1 MTDENLV
8 QAACG
13 GNEAAFRSLYESYR
27 NPLFR
32 FAYRV
37 TGSVELA
44 EDIVHDCF
52 VSLIRGRFVAER
64 GPLKAYLYAT
74 VRNLARKHFRD
85 SGREEAT
92 AGFETMPGEEA
103 GPLTLLIARETAE
116 AVQAA
121 VGALPFLQREVL
133 VMFEYEQLPLSLI
146 AEVTGA
152 DLAAVKSR
160 LHRARERLKRT
171 LGAAVSPAGGTRV

>member
-8 QAACG
+8 QAACK
-13 GNEAAFRSLYESYR
+13 GNEAAFRCLYESYR
-27 NPLFR
+27 DPLFR
-32 FAYRV
+32 FAYRL

-52 VSLIRGRFVAER
+52 VSLIRGGFAAER
-64 GPLKAYLYAT
+64 GPLRGYLFAT

-85 SGREEAT
+85 TGREET
-92 AGFETMPGEEA
+92 TGSFEMTPADET
-103 GPLTLLIARETAE
+103 GPLTALIARETTLS
-116 AVQAA
+116 VQAA
-121 VGALPFLQREVL
+121 VAALPFLQREVL
-133 VMFEYEQLPLSLI
+133 VMFAYEQLPLSVI
-146 AEVTGA
+146 AAVVDA

-171 LGAAVSPAGGTRV
+171 LGAPVSPGGTSI